1 MEVFQSVIK
10 LFISEKEL
18 NKLLV
23 TDRKGVTNAMMS
35 TPPGDLKK
43 WVM

>member
-10 LFISEKEL
+10 HFISEKEL

-23 TDRKGVTNAMMS
+23 TDRKGGYQCYDEYATWRFEKS
-35 TPPGDLKK
+35 G
-43 WVM
+43 